1 MNRFFQRGFTL
12 VEIAIVLLIVT
23 ILLGYTMAMVPIQQ
37 ELKQY
42 KQADAEMNKI
52 TEAIYAFGQV
62 NGYLPCPAWADD
74 LAAPTDTSNGFE
86 CRDINANGAELCKDG
101 AITTPDP
108 TVDSCDVWYGFVP
121 GKTLGIEGRYSIATG
136 LLLDP
141 WGMPYRYQVTN
152 DDADTAGTGLTG
164 EDFITQNEMRAEGM
178 NNLGPDLNVC
188 NADPTPAAA
197 GSDISCGG
205 ATNTIIATAPVV
217 ILSTGKDRVVTAA
230 GTNSWAQKENLD
242 NTGVDTVFVKTT
254 KSDNTNAEFDDLVKW
269 ISPNILYSKMIEAG
283 QLP

>member
-1 MNRFFQRGFTL
+1 MINNLRQKGFTL

-52 TEAIYAFGQV
+52 TEAIYAFAQV
-62 NGYLPCPAWADD
+62 NGYLPCPAMPESSG
-74 LAAPTDTSNGFE
+74 LE

-101 AITTPDP
+101 AIIDPDP
-108 TVDSCDVWYGFVP
+108 ALDSCDVWYGFVP
-121 GKTLGIEGRYSIATG
+121 GKSLGIEGKYSDTTG

-141 WGMPYRYQVTN
+141 WGKPYRYQVAQDN
-152 DDADTAGTGLTG
+152 NPVNPSDPANLSTGLG
-164 EDFITQNEMRAEGM
+164 NFVIFGDMRKASIAPGG
-178 NNLGPDLNVC
+178 LAPDLSVC
-188 NADPTPAAA
+188 TKDPTDSSQNDTTCNGA
-197 GSDISCGG
+197 GE
-205 ATNTIIATAPVV
+205 TIINEAPVV
-217 ILSTGKDRVVTAA
+217 ILSTGKDRIDTIA
-230 GTNSWAQKENLD
+230 GASSWGQKENLD
-242 NTGVDTVFVKTT
+242 NSTADTVFVKTT
-254 KSDNTNAEFDDLVKW
+254 KNDSAGSEFDDLVKW